1 MSIDVRVQVPSLA
14 PLLKEDSRKENRCA
28 RVVEL
33 ADSLDSG
40 SSAHY
45 GRAGS
50 SPASRTK
57 ETAERL
63 FLFLFSKQLTCFTV
77 GSIVRKNSEVRQ

>member
-14 PLLKEDSRKENRCA
+14 PPLLMGAGKREYA

-57 ETAERL
+57 PIPQEAAASCGDPLEWWTP
-63 FLFLFSKQLTCFTV
+63 
-77 GSIVRKNSEVRQ
+77 